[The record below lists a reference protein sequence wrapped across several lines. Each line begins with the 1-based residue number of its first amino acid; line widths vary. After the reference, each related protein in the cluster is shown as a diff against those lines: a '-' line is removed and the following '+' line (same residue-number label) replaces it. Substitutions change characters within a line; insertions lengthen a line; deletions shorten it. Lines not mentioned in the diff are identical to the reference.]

1 MNPTFFRILSVAFL
15 LAPLIAG
22 CNSSPASV
30 KQPNFQ
36 ALLVAA
42 DPSSSTLVQSV
53 SSLKPLDRSKTD
65 LSQIARV
72 VVNLD
77 RIELV
82 GEGGRVVGLEPN
94 PALGDSD
101 ADGKPDLDLL
111 ALSNRATPIVKGT
124 IPAGVYTQFRLFS
137 PVELGP
143 EAAAVYLVMKDGSK
157 IPLRIPSGQQTG
169 LKLVIQGRFDVRVDA
184 ITTLTLAFDLGRS
197 LVRTG
202 NGRYMLKPVV
212 KASGDVASGAVN
224 GRVTF
229 KGGRPAQDAEVEA
242 RSANN
247 TYLTTT
253 SADGLYSFLALAAP
267 ASYEFT
273 FRFQTPEGVVYL
285 TRKTLSIPANT
296 TTTVN
301 AEFELTGGI
310 TVSLKSASAP
320 SNVAVEVKD
329 ASGVTVASSSQA
341 DPDGKYT
348 FATLLPGT
356 YSVSASAAVG
366 GAPVTG
372 QATGVVVE
380 DFKMTKVEIELK

>member
-1 MNPTFFRILSVAFL
+1 MNPTFFRSLSVAFL

-30 KQPNFQ
+30 NQPNFQ

-42 DPSSSTLVQSV
+42 DLSSSTLVQSV
-53 SSLKPLDRSKTD
+53 SSLKPLDRPKTD

-82 GEGGRVVGLEPN
+82 GEGGRVAGLEPN

-101 ADGKPDLDLL
+101 ADGNPDLDLL
-111 ALSNRATPIVKGT
+111 ALSSRATPIVKGT

-137 PVELGP
+137 PVEPGT
-143 EAAAVYLVMKDGSK
+143 EALSVYLVMKDGSK

-169 LKLVIQGRFDVRVDA
+169 LKLVIQGGFNVRLDA
-184 ITTLTLAFDLGRS
+184 ITTLTLTFDLGRS

-229 KGGRPAQDAEVEA
+229 KGGRPAQDALVEA

-253 SADGLYSFLALAAP
+253 SADGLYSFPLLAAP

-285 TRKTLSIPANT
+285 IRKTLSIPANT

-320 SNVAVEVKD
+320 SNVTVVVKD

-348 FATLLPGT
+348 FATLPPGT

-380 DFKMTKVEIELK
+380 DFQMTNVEVELK

>member
-1 MNPTFFRILSVAFL
+1 MNPTFFRSLSVAFL

-30 KQPNFQ
+30 NQPNFQ

-42 DPSSSTLVQSV
+42 DLSSSTLVQSV
-53 SSLKPLDRSKTD
+53 SSLKPLDRPKTD

-82 GEGGRVVGLEPN
+82 GEGGRVAGLEPN

-101 ADGKPDLDLL
+101 ADGNPDLDLL
-111 ALSNRATPIVKGT
+111 ALSSRATPIVKGT

-137 PVELGP
+137 PVEPGT
-143 EAAAVYLVMKDGSK
+143 EALSVYLVMKDGSK

-169 LKLVIQGRFDVRVDA
+169 LKLVIQGGFNVRLDA
-184 ITTLTLAFDLGRS
+184 ITTLTLTFDLGRS

-229 KGGRPAQDAEVEA
+229 KGGRPAQDALVEA

-253 SADGLYSFLALAAP
+253 SADGLYSFPLLAAP

-285 TRKTLSIPANT
+285 IRKTLSIPANT

-320 SNVAVEVKD
+320 SNVTVVVKD

-348 FATLLPGT
+348 FATLPPGT

-366 GAPVTG
+366 GAPVSG

>member
-1 MNPTFFRILSVAFL
+1 MNPTFFRSLSVAFL

-30 KQPNFQ
+30 NQPNFQ

-42 DPSSSTLVQSV
+42 DLSSSTLVQSV
-53 SSLKPLDRSKTD
+53 SSLKPLDRPKTD

-82 GEGGRVVGLEPN
+82 GEGGRVAGLEPN

-101 ADGKPDLDLL
+101 ADGNPDLDLL
-111 ALSNRATPIVKGT
+111 ALSSRATPIVKGT

-137 PVELGP
+137 PVEPGT
-143 EAAAVYLVMKDGSK
+143 EALSVYLVMKDGSK

-169 LKLVIQGRFDVRVDA
+169 LKLVIQGGFNVRLDA
-184 ITTLTLAFDLGRS
+184 ITTLTLTFDLGRS

-212 KASGDVASGAVN
+212 KASGDVASGAAN

-229 KGGRPAQDAEVEA
+229 KGGRPAQDALVEA

-253 SADGLYSFLALAAP
+253 SADGLYSFPLLAAP

-285 TRKTLSIPANT
+285 IRKTLSIPANT

-320 SNVAVEVKD
+320 SNVTVVVKD

-348 FATLLPGT
+348 FATLPPST

-366 GAPVTG
+366 GAPVSG